1 VRIGETVRL
10 VEEFVSIIEHNL
22 RKDFEGLP
30 HGSIDLV
37 IAVHG
42 SFVGDPPD

>member
-1 VRIGETVRL
+1 MRIGETVRL

-30 HGSIDLV
+30 HGSTDLV